1 MFFII
6 TEHLSFT
13 NQFASDALKYDILG
27 HIKIITGQLA
37 IIPEQTERFP
47 VGISPIMRLS
57 AGIGPVT
64 IIVTDMFDLLE
75 V

>member
-1 MFFII
+1 VFFII

-13 NQFASDALKYDILG
+13 NQFASDALKYDIPG

-37 IIPEQTERFP
+37 IIPEQPEWFP
-47 VGISPIMRLS
+47 IGVSPVMGFS
-57 AGIGPVT
+57 AGIGRVAVL
-64 IIVTDMFDLLE
+64 VTDMFDLLE